1 MIDLYTAATPNG
13 HKVSIAL
20 EEMGLPYRVHALS
33 FDKKEQ
39 KAPEFLRINPNGRI
53 PAIVDRDND
62 DFAVFESGAILI
74 YLAEK
79 TGQLM
84 PADVKGRSR
93 VIQWLMFQMG
103 GVGPMQ
109 GQANVFFRYFPEKL
123 QGAIDRYQHETRRL
137 YEVLDGRLGEA
148 EYLAGDYS
156 IADIAT
162 YPWVR
167 IHDWSGVAV
176 DGLDNLQRWIAA
188 IEARPAVQRGLLVP
202 RREKEGEV
210 RAEGKLTALTYRLP
224 PEHSS
229 QEAFAAARTALLK
242 ADATPLFWCERRDC
256 GSSSLLANAVFGN
269 AKLYGPDEQQA
280 YLLVR
285 LAAPQENSLV
295 AVYSITRGNRRA
307 YLQAEELKADA
318 PLGELLPSPAT
329 LLRLLKANGELTLS
343 HVPAEPAGSWLE
355 LLVRTLRLDTGVRV
369 ELSGKHAQEW
379 RDALRGQGVLNSRM
393 ELGQS
398 EVEGLHLNWLR

>member
-1 MIDLYTAATPNG
+1 M
-13 HKVSIAL
+13 
-20 EEMGLPYRVHALS
+20 
-33 FDKKEQ
+33 
-39 KAPEFLRINPNGRI
+39 
-53 PAIVDRDND
+53 
-62 DFAVFESGAILI
+62 
-74 YLAEK
+74 
-79 TGQLM
+79 
-84 PADVKGRSR
+84 
-93 VIQWLMFQMG
+93 
-103 GVGPMQ
+103 
-109 GQANVFFRYFPEKL
+109 
-123 QGAIDRYQHETRRL
+123 
-137 YEVLDGRLGEA
+137 
-148 EYLAGDYS
+148 
-156 IADIAT
+156 
-162 YPWVR
+162 
-167 IHDWSGVAV
+167 
-176 DGLDNLQRWIAA
+176 
-188 IEARPAVQRGLLVP
+188 
-202 RREKEGEV
+202 
-210 RAEGKLTALTYRLP
+210 P

-318 PLGELLPSPAT
+318 PLAELLPSPAT

-369 ELSGKHAQEW
+369 EPVRQA
-379 RDALRGQGVLNSRM
+379 RPGVARRPARAGRA
-393 ELGQS
+393 EQPHGLGQS

>member
-1 MIDLYTAATPNG
+1 MRGFLLLSLGVFSFSALAADLPG
-13 HKVSIAL
+13 SHDLDAL
-20 EEMGLPYRVHALS
+20 PRFPRAE
-33 FDKKEQ
+33 
-39 KAPEFLRINPNGRI
+39 
-53 PAIVDRDND
+53 IVDFRQ
-62 DFAVFESGAILI
+62 APSEERIYPLGAI
-74 YLAEK
+74 
-79 TGQLM
+79 
-84 PADVKGRSR
+84 SR
-93 VIQWLMFQMG
+93 IS
-103 GVGPMQ
+103 
-109 GQANVFFRYFPEKL
+109 
-123 QGAIDRYQHETRRL
+123 
-137 YEVLDGRLGEA
+137 GRL
-148 EYLAGDYS
+148 
-156 IADIAT
+156 
-162 YPWVR
+162 R
-167 IHDWSGVAV
+167 M
-176 DGLDNLQRWIAA
+176 
-188 IEARPAVQRGLLVP
+188 
-202 RREKEGEV
+202 EGEV
-210 RAEGKLTALTYRLP
+210 RAEGELTALTYRLP

>member
-1 MIDLYTAATPNG
+1 MRGFLLLSLGVFSFSALAADLPG
-13 HKVSIAL
+13 SHDLDI
-20 EEMGLPYRVHALS
+20 LPRFPRA
-33 FDKKEQ
+33 E
-39 KAPEFLRINPNGRI
+39 
-53 PAIVDRDND
+53 IVDFRQ
-62 DFAVFESGAILI
+62 APSEERIYPLGAI
-74 YLAEK
+74 
-79 TGQLM
+79 
-84 PADVKGRSR
+84 SR
-93 VIQWLMFQMG
+93 IS
-103 GVGPMQ
+103 
-109 GQANVFFRYFPEKL
+109 
-123 QGAIDRYQHETRRL
+123 
-137 YEVLDGRLGEA
+137 GRL
-148 EYLAGDYS
+148 
-156 IADIAT
+156 
-162 YPWVR
+162 R
-167 IHDWSGVAV
+167 M
-176 DGLDNLQRWIAA
+176 
-188 IEARPAVQRGLLVP
+188 
-202 RREKEGEV
+202 EGEV
-210 RAEGKLTALTYRLP
+210 RAEGELTALTYRLP

-318 PLGELLPSPAT
+318 PLAELLPSPAT
-329 LLRLLKANGELTLS
+329 LLRLLKANGELTRS
-343 HVPAEPAGSWLE
+343 HVPAAPPGSWLE

>member
-1 MIDLYTAATPNG
+1 M
-13 HKVSIAL
+13 
-20 EEMGLPYRVHALS
+20 
-33 FDKKEQ
+33 
-39 KAPEFLRINPNGRI
+39 
-53 PAIVDRDND
+53 
-62 DFAVFESGAILI
+62 
-74 YLAEK
+74 
-79 TGQLM
+79 
-84 PADVKGRSR
+84 
-93 VIQWLMFQMG
+93 
-103 GVGPMQ
+103 
-109 GQANVFFRYFPEKL
+109 
-123 QGAIDRYQHETRRL
+123 
-137 YEVLDGRLGEA
+137 
-148 EYLAGDYS
+148 
-156 IADIAT
+156 
-162 YPWVR
+162 
-167 IHDWSGVAV
+167 
-176 DGLDNLQRWIAA
+176 
-188 IEARPAVQRGLLVP
+188 
-202 RREKEGEV
+202 
-210 RAEGKLTALTYRLP
+210 RAEGELTALTYRLP

-318 PLGELLPSPAT
+318 PLAELLPSPAT

-369 ELSGKHAQEW
+369 ELSGKHAQEARRPARAGRAEQPHGAGPVGGRGPAPQLAALNAFARACGPGRW
-379 RDALRGQGVLNSRM
+379 RKCLRQGRPP
-393 ELGQS
+393 E
-398 EVEGLHLNWLR
+398 